1 MDTPPGA
8 MLDATEEARL
18 IGVSVSRVSR
28 VRNTDLGHPANGPH
42 AGNRGAKSRTAPAGL
57 VRAYWT
63 GVNRTP
69 GRRVRAPHALAGLT
83 PTQWAGLEA
92 GIHGRWDTVSP
103 VTRDRLTERGLAD
116 ATGPTQAGRDLHARH
131 ATDGTQT
138 QEHR

>member
-1 MDTPPGA
+1 MDR
-8 MLDATEEARL
+8 MLNATEEAAL

-28 VRNTDLGHPANGPH
+28 VRAEDPAHPANGDH
-42 AGNRGAKSRTAPAGL
+42 AGARGQKSTTAPARL
-57 VRAYWT
+57 VRDYWAR
-63 GVNRTP
+63 VNRTP

-116 ATGPTQAGRDLHARH
+116 ATGPTRAGRDLHGRH
-131 ATDGTQT
+131 ATDGAQT
-138 QEHR
+138 QEQQ